1 MHKYEIRAR
10 QLKVEMQKIL
20 DDNKVSSQ
28 LGLEEVNQEQ
38 FVIYKRLEFELY
50 HLKKIIDFKNEL
62 KEKNASHDNRGGKR
76 DGSGRKL
83 DTGMI
88 TTTVR
93 VPVNMKEYILSIVD
107 LYAEWLKEDEDQ
119 ILKRKTDDSQ
129 IIKTITLLELLANFG
144 KKEFLGKKKN
154 MKTNESVIK
163 EI

>member
-1 MHKYEIRAR
+1 M
-10 QLKVEMQKIL
+10 
-20 DDNKVSSQ
+20 
-28 LGLEEVNQEQ
+28 
-38 FVIYKRLEFELY
+38 
-50 HLKKIIDFKNEL
+50 

-93 VPVNMKEYILSIVD
+93 VPAAMKEYILSIVD

-129 IIKTITLLELLANFG
+129 IIGTITLLELLANFG

-163 EI
+163 KI